1 MKKILTSLVMIAA
14 VGALVAGATGA
25 FFSDT
30 ETSTGNTYTAG
41 TIDISVDGENP
52 WVNSWSNYL
61 DKPCQTNYMNFTIK
75 NEGENPA
82 RVWKR
87 LVNVVN
93 GAGEATYPDMQARAA
108 VCSSEPEYVAGGGLF
123 DDAGLPTGQGYVER
137 DNLSAFMIYDMAIC
151 RVGDEENAGEVC
163 PMIDDQVGTDGVMH
177 KKPDMSNKNWDILI
191 DEKDQVR
198 VDNVVDTWIKLAEEL
213 AVGES
218 LVVSQS
224 YHLMTWDDSGQPM
237 VTNWAQG
244 DTMAFDIELEARQLT
259 APAPGTT
266 LVNNVVTA
274 TAQLVAKNTTS
285 WDPIAE
291 GASAV
296 LTYGVSGETF
306 DYSLVGSGVAAGNYQ
321 LVYYPDPWANPKVV
335 TLIGVPFAVDG
346 TGVVN
351 QSGNVELGMDLPTLT
366 DANYPV
372 GAKVWLVPTASLS
385 GNNLSW
391 TNLGQFLFDL
401 SLVNYDDS
409 GIN

>member
-30 ETSTGNTYTAG
+30 ETSTGNTYAAG

-75 NEGENPA
+75 NQGENPA
-82 RVWKR
+82 RVWKK
-87 LVNVVN
+87 LANVVN
-93 GAGEATYPDMQARAA
+93 GAGPAIYGPA
-108 VCSSEPEYVAGGGLF
+108 SSEPEYVAGGGLF
-123 DDAGLPTGQGYVER
+123 DNAGLPTNQGYVER
-137 DNLSAFMIYDMAIC
+137 DNLSAFMVYDMAIC
-151 RVGDEENAGEVC
+151 RVGVNEVAETVC
-163 PMIDDQVGTDGVMH
+163 PMVVDVKIGEIEY
-177 KKPDMSNKNWDILI
+177 KKPGLQATNGSNWTTLI

-198 VDNVVDTWIKLAEEL
+198 VDNVVDTWIKLVEEL
-213 AVGES
+213 GVGES

-224 YHLMTWDDSGQPM
+224 YHLMTWEDSGQPM

-266 LVNNVVTA
+266 LVNDVVTA

-285 WDPIAE
+285 WDPIAN

-296 LTYGVSGETF
+296 LTYGVSGNTF
-306 DYSLVGSGVAAGNYQ
+306 DYSLVGSGVTPGNYQ
-321 LVYYPDPWANPKVV
+321 LVYYADPWANPKVV
-335 TLIGVPFAVDG
+335 TLIGSSFAVAGDG
-346 TGVVN
+346 LVN
-351 QSGNVELGMDLPTLT
+351 SLGNVDLNLDLPTLT

-372 GAKVWLVPTASLS
+372 GAKVWLVPTSSLS

-401 SLVNYDDS
+401 SLVNYADT
-409 GIN
+409 NN